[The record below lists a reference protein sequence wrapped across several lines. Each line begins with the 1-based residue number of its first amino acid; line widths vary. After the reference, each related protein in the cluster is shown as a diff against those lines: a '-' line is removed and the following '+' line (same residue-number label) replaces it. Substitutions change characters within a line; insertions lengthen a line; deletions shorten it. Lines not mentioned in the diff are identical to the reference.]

1 MVFDVQRRDLV
12 CLEGFGFWSTERKT
26 LTILDLGLK
35 GLKRLKI
42 GHFNRKIGLF
52 TPFLTRVLRTRRG
65 GQFQPILAL
74 LGHKIGLF
82 RPFSIEK

>member
-1 MVFDVQRRDLV
+1 MIFDVQRRDLV
-12 CLEGFGFWSTERKT
+12 CLCSVFCFLTERKT
-26 LTILDLGLK
+26 LTILDLGFK

-52 TPFLTRVLRTRRG
+52 TPFLTRVLRTRQG